1 MPDRLASLSARIPDL
16 MKELAQCKV
25 EEPDFKFVAWRPR
38 MRSRTVL
45 IPAPETAEEDAMEAI
60 LEVME
65 TEIPENSVVEVESI
79 SELEN
84 EESVEEPEE
93 ETIEEE
99 APKKKVGGVKGLVS
113 GGGRDGVG
121 KFGALGDVIG
131 GITDRIGVTDYG
143 LAGKKCCQEKGT
155 GRKSI
160 R

>member
-1 MPDRLASLSARIPDL
+1 
-16 MKELAQCKV
+16 
-25 EEPDFKFVAWRPR
+25 
-38 MRSRTVL
+38 
-45 IPAPETAEEDAMEAI
+45 MEAI

-84 EESVEEPEE
+84 EEPVEEPEE

-143 LAGKKCCQEKGT
+143 LAGKVLP
-155 GRKSI
+155 RK
-160 R
+160 RNRKKVHPMKM